1 MRPVPHNKK
10 HKKQQSILGFFD
22 VPDSVHVAVQ
32 RKAAKKRKRANS
44 KNNAEVKRTKNGTV
58 TTKPSSSSSNAVEA
72 AALSTPASAELLL
85 ADNTNNTRENP
96 SLPTKKT
103 EIVDPQEKTDMLGL
117 ALDFQSALRV
127 SPRNIVQQLHERA
140 TVGLAR
146 KMIRQPPRASTCWSN
161 ASWLKLSCPQSGN
174 ALSQACILE
183 WDPMGV
189 LLAVMAPDDSILRIY
204 DWDTVSVTNAK
215 GRNHRLRRKTNPQDV
230 HTGGSYRIETT
241 LRTNVRMCGKM
252 VRKLAW
258 NPYDPDQIALLD
270 R

>member
-1 MRPVPHNKK
+1 MRPLPPNKK
-10 HKKQQSILGFFD
+10 QKKQQSILGFFD

-32 RKAAKKRKRANS
+32 RKTAKKRK
-44 KNNAEVKRTKNGTV
+44 KPNNTNNDEVKRTKNGTV
-58 TTKPSSSSSNAVEA
+58 STSSTGNSNNAVEA
-72 AALSTPASAELLL
+72 APAPASAEVALL
-85 ADNTNNTRENP
+85 ADKTINARESS
-96 SLPTKKT
+96 SLSTKKA
-103 EIVDPQEKTDMLGL
+103 EIVDPQEKTDMRGLG
-117 ALDFQSALRV
+117 LDFQSTLCI

-140 TVGLAR
+140 TLGLAR
-146 KMIRQPPRASTCWSN
+146 KILRQPPTTPCWSN

-174 ALSQACILE
+174 ALTQACILE

-189 LLAVMAPDDSILRIY
+189 LLAVMAPDDSLLRIY

-215 GRNHRLRRKTNPQDV
+215 GRNHRLRRKTNPQDL

-241 LRTNVRMCGKM
+241 LRTNVRLCGKM

-258 NPYDPDQIALLD
+258 NPFDPDQIALLD